1 MNKKIIEKIKIAP
14 LKPGV
19 YLFKNKEKKNIY
31 IGRAVNLR
39 HRLKNYLNP
48 TDPRIK
54 KMVAEADD
62 LVIKNTKNLLQAI
75 ILEANLIKKYEPF
88 YNVKEKDNRSFVY
101 IFIPK
106 GGSEAKALLPPKTKW
121 SYPKIIRGRELNKY
135 LLSDAFVFGPIQ
147 SYSLAK
153 NFLFLIR
160 KIFPFSTCRLN
171 QSRPCFYFQIG
182 LCPGKCI
189 GKISENDYQKII
201 DAMIDFLSG
210 KTEKAKKFLETYY
223 PEKLIF
229 LNQIDDSA
237 LIIKEAEINF
247 QQRVEAYDIS
257 HFGGKQTVGSLIVF
271 ENNDFNPSSYKRFKI
286 KNALAHDDL
295 SALKEMLERRFNHP
309 EWDYPDLILVDGG
322 KTQIK
327 VAEEVLEEKKIN
339 IPVVGIAKFKNDKLI
354 FGKNIKKSVKEL
366 LETSF
371 DTLRKIRDEAHRFA
385 NSYRKK
391 LMRIKT
397 F

>member
-1 MNKKIIEKIKIAP
+1 MKKKIIEKIKNAP

-62 LVIKNTKNLLQAI
+62 LIIKTTKNLLQAI

-101 IFIPK
+101 IMI
-106 GGSEAKALLPPKTKW
+106 PKTKW

-135 LLSDAFVFGPIQ
+135 LLSDAFVFGPIK

-171 QSRPCFYFQIG
+171 QSRPCFYFQIS
-182 LCPGKCI
+182 LCAGKCV

-201 DAMIDFLSG
+201 NAMIDFLNG
-210 KTEKAKKFLETYY
+210 KMRKVKKFLKTYY
-223 PEKLIF
+223 PEKLSF
-229 LNQIDDSA
+229 LDQIDDTA
-237 LIIKEAEINF
+237 LMVKEAEINF
-247 QQRVEAYDIS
+247 QQRIEAYDIS

-271 ENNDFNPSSYKRFKI
+271 ENNDFNPSCYKRFKI
-286 KNALAHDDL
+286 RNALAHDDL

-309 EWDYPDLILVDGG
+309 EWGYPDLILVDGG
-322 KTQIK
+322 RTQIK
-327 VAEEVLEEKKIN
+327 VAEEVLKEKKLK
-339 IPVVGIAKFKNDKLI
+339 IPVIGIAKFKNDKLI

-391 LMRIKT
+391 LMRIKNLYSL
-397 F
+397 

>member
-1 MNKKIIEKIKIAP
+1 MKKKIIEKIKNTP
-14 LKPGV
+14 LRPGV
-19 YLFKNKEKKNIY
+19 YLFKNKRKEIIY

-39 HRLKNYLNP
+39 NRLKNYFNP
-48 TDPRIK
+48 TDFRVR
-54 KMVAEADD
+54 KMVSEADD
-62 LVIKNTKNLLQAI
+62 LIIKTTTNLLQAI

-101 IFIPK
+101 ILI
-106 GGSEAKALLPPKTKW
+106 PKTKW

-182 LCPGKCI
+182 LCLGKCI
-189 GKISENDYQKII
+189 GKISDNDYQKII
-201 DAMIDFLSG
+201 NAMIDFLSG
-210 KTEKAKKFLETYY
+210 KTEKVKKFLKTYC

-271 ENNDFNPSSYKRFKI
+271 ENNDFNPSCYKRFKI

-309 EWDYPDLILVDGG
+309 EWGYPDLILVDGG
-322 KTQIK
+322 KNQIK
-327 VAEEVLEEKKIN
+327 VAEEVLEKKKIN
-339 IPVVGIAKFKNDKLI
+339 IPVIGIAKFKNDKLI

>member
-1 MNKKIIEKIKIAP
+1 MKKKIIEKIKNTP

-62 LVIKNTKNLLQAI
+62 LIIKTTKNLLQAI

-101 IFIPK
+101 IMI
-106 GGSEAKALLPPKTKW
+106 PKTKW

-171 QSRPCFYFQIG
+171 QSRPCFHFQIS

-201 DAMIDFLSG
+201 NAMIDFLNG
-210 KTEKAKKFLETYY
+210 KMRKVKKFLKTYY
-223 PEKLIF
+223 PEKLSF
-229 LNQIDDSA
+229 LDQIDDTA
-237 LIIKEAEINF
+237 LMVKEAEINF
-247 QQRVEAYDIS
+247 QQRIEAYDIS

-271 ENNDFNPSSYKRFKI
+271 ENNDFNPSFYKRFKI

-322 KTQIK
+322 RTQVK
-327 VAEEVLEEKKIN
+327 VAEEVLKEKKLK
-339 IPVVGIAKFKNDKLI
+339 IPVIGIAKFKNDKLI

-391 LMRIKT
+391 LMRIKN
-397 F
+397 FYSL

>member
-1 MNKKIIEKIKIAP
+1 MKKKIIEKIENAP

-62 LVIKNTKNLLQAI
+62 LIIKTTKNLLQAI

-101 IFIPK
+101 IMIP
-106 GGSEAKALLPPKTKW
+106 ETKW

-135 LLSDAFVFGPIQ
+135 LLSDAFVFGPIK

-171 QSRPCFYFQIG
+171 QSRPCFYFQIS
-182 LCPGKCI
+182 LCPGKCV

-201 DAMIDFLSG
+201 NAMIDFLNG
-210 KTEKAKKFLETYY
+210 KMRKVKKFLKTYY
-223 PEKLIF
+223 PEKLSF
-229 LNQIDDSA
+229 LDQIDDTA
-237 LIIKEAEINF
+237 LMVKEAEINF
-247 QQRVEAYDIS
+247 QQRIEAYDVS

-271 ENNDFNPSSYKRFKI
+271 ENNDFNPSCYKRFKI
-286 KNALAHDDL
+286 RNALAHDDL
-295 SALKEMLERRFNHP
+295 SALKEMLERRFDHP
-309 EWDYPDLILVDGG
+309 EWGYPDLILIDGG
-322 KTQIK
+322 RTQIK
-327 VAEEVLEEKKIN
+327 VAEEVLKEKKLK
-339 IPVVGIAKFKNDKLI
+339 IPVIGIAKFKNDKLI
-354 FGKNIKKSVKEL
+354 FGRNIKKSVKEL

-391 LMRIKT
+391 LMRIKNLYSL
-397 F
+397 

>member
-1 MNKKIIEKIKIAP
+1 MKKKIIEKIENAP

-62 LVIKNTKNLLQAI
+62 LIIKTTKNLLQAI

-101 IFIPK
+101 IMIP
-106 GGSEAKALLPPKTKW
+106 ETKW

-135 LLSDAFVFGPIQ
+135 LLSDAFVFGPIK

-171 QSRPCFYFQIG
+171 QSRPCFYFQIS
-182 LCPGKCI
+182 LCPGKCV

-201 DAMIDFLSG
+201 NAMIDFLNG
-210 KTEKAKKFLETYY
+210 KMRKVKKFLKTYY
-223 PEKLIF
+223 PEKLSF
-229 LNQIDDSA
+229 LDQIDDTA
-237 LIIKEAEINF
+237 LMVKEAEINF
-247 QQRVEAYDIS
+247 QQRIEAYDIS

-271 ENNDFNPSSYKRFKI
+271 ENNDFNPSCYKRFKI
-286 KNALAHDDL
+286 RNALAHDDL
-295 SALKEMLERRFNHP
+295 SALKEMLERRFDHP
-309 EWDYPDLILVDGG
+309 EWGYPDLILIDGG
-322 KTQIK
+322 RTQIK
-327 VAEEVLEEKKIN
+327 VAEEVLKEKKLK
-339 IPVVGIAKFKNDKLI
+339 IPVIGIAKFKNDKLI
-354 FGKNIKKSVKEL
+354 FGRNIKKSVKEL

-391 LMRIKT
+391 LMRIKNLYSL
-397 F
+397 